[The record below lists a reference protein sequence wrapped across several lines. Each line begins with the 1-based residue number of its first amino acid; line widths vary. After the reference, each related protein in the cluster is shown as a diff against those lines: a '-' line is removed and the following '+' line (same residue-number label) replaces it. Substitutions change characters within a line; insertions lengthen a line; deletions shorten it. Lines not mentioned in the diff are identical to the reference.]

1 MDPCEYDDV
10 VVTVAHPFG
19 DVTPSLN
26 DWIRVGPGPRP
37 FVRIVAAKRKST
49 GEPVDLSE
57 IPLEYH
63 NSPES
68 RRLQRLG
75 ESRAP
80 WGPPPDHEPPARSA
94 PPGVTERGMGTAP
107 V

>member
-1 MDPCEYDDV
+1 MIDPSEYDDII
-10 VVTVAHPFG
+10 VTVAHPFG
-19 DVTPSLN
+19 DVTPSLS

-49 GEPVDLSE
+49 DEPVDLSE

-63 NSPES
+63 NSAES

-75 ESRAP
+75 ELGAP
-80 WGPPPDHEPPARSA
+80 WGRRRTTGPRPRPDR
-94 PPGVTERGMGTAP
+94 RGGRVDPMYRP
-107 V
+107 